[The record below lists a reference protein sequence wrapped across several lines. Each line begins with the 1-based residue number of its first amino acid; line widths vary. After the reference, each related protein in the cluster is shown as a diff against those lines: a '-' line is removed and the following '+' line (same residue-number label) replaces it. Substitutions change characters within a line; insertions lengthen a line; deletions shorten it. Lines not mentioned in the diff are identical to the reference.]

1 MSWKKYGGIQQLE
14 KAKHLNVNSVAT
26 DKLTI
31 RENYEGNFGIAGN
44 LSVSKDIDLSG
55 DLEVSGDL
63 VVGGN
68 VTFQAEINPERIRV
82 DEFMNVPGTSLLQ
95 DKIYFVD
102 LSDDQNESEINVADL
117 SNNVFLFGTDTNIGI
132 NHSAPAYVLDIS
144 GSHSQMLRVK
154 AQHDEVR
161 NVMTENKDGYGI
173 VFDVDS
179 SKNTI
184 EFRHASTDVASVNYD
199 PSGTLTIAAPEN
211 VVLQTQQFVFKK
223 ESTEPIAHHAT
234 MTVYDNTVH
243 PEAYVSHV
251 DIAESTTTGTA
262 LQLVSQDVSSNT
274 FLSVVNRQEVGWKFG
289 GGVYPHDSQRNLG
302 TLGWTDTCSNHY
314 VFDESRYVPVQNMVS
329 GSSLVKTRGTLGINT
344 YQPMVDQYVL
354 DVNGP
359 VKIGHNEIHEVADV
373 PFEITSVAFSKTSSF
388 ASAVGQ
394 SFDVSGPGNFT
405 ASYYLLH
412 SNNDGQSW
420 SKAVTTLNSID
431 IPLKTV
437 TIDTSFTL
445 VYGSNQVLYLYDTS
459 NNVYDNSTL
468 ASLRALD
475 GSQKFVV
482 RYVKSQDTRLFYT
495 VFSFPSNKVPYVHN
509 ITRNVDGSFEDPIN
523 KKDISNN
530 ETNNLFNTM
539 TPTSVDGNN
548 YIDDDSNHDFYIV
561 GGDTIIKWTH
571 SVSSNYT
578 EANSVYTSTSTGT
591 TYNSVKVH
599 NNSLIA
605 VGGNVI
611 TVSTNLNLNEQSP
624 SFSDVTINNGS
635 FNDVYIFD
643 DNRAIVVGDNAQI
656 YYSTD
661 YSDNNAD
668 AWVQLTESESTVNN
682 MGNAHGLFDSN
693 NNIISVTMRS
703 DDVFVFTC
711 VLRKRVKDEN
721 TIIPTD
727 YGRTKIF
734 YGYFPSLFFPETAPN
749 VLEVAGNM
757 NLQGNITGPMDI
769 SFLTTTDRIT
779 MGNPTSASL
788 YVHSLQTNAVDVG
801 VVTMNG
807 NPAMDLSLTDDSYTK
822 RNGTTIDLNKSI
834 SLGDEN
840 TRIDIR
846 GYLNLLD
853 LSATNIQGSG
863 GGGGGSGGSGVD
875 PNDIVSLEYLTSAPE
890 LKETNIEKT
899 SAMFF
904 YINYKGSDDDFQS
917 RATAGAGIYIYND
930 ISDVTGISVDEQKD
944 DGYIRISKYKT
955 TETGAAPQDSFS
967 FKPTGTEKRVRM
979 NIKTLA
985 DSAEIRATNDI
996 SNYPLMFVKKQVQS
1010 DEFRLDDTW
1019 ANTADYNDDNAEIT
1033 ASENGPY
1040 VDAIG
1045 HFYVGTGQL
1054 RYTADDMVSLA
1065 FPDQSG
1071 TLLTTTNIGKG
1082 LNYTD
1087 ESMIDLKLVGINPG
1101 LYITGDNEVD
1111 VKVDSLSGIEIG
1123 ANGLML
1129 RSELAGSGLTWD
1141 PNYTTGRLSV
1151 DTAFTNLSYTGTL
1164 SILPA
1169 YTDNAIN
1176 VNGTSYSVDNI
1187 QDAFG
1192 RVGVGV
1198 TGFTDL
1204 SYTGVLSIL
1213 PSSETSDVVYV
1224 MDTSY
1229 TAIQVKRAFGA
1240 AFENLSYTGILSV
1253 MPTDLSKAVFVVDT
1267 YYTVDNIKNAFSGTA
1282 SFTSIQDISCTGLF
1296 EFVPKNGI
1304 EQNVISVDNTNYT
1317 AVQVQN
1323 AFGADFEHLKY
1334 KGVLTI
1340 DPSGGETSDVL
1351 YVVDTSY
1358 TAVQVKEALDNVLVT
1373 QFTDLSYTGVL
1384 SILPA
1389 SDASDAIFVV
1399 DTSYT
1404 AAQVKAAFERGPDIT
1419 IAGDLACRDISYNGT
1434 LRMNGS
1440 NTVLDISGT
1449 TYTAA
1454 ELNELLSDNS
1464 IPVQSFDQG
1473 LYVKP
1478 GGKVGIGTDG
1488 LPTNPNN
1495 PLEVVGNIK
1504 ATSFSSSS
1512 DYRLKTEIVT
1522 ISGSTYSLDNLRP
1535 VEYKLKS
1542 DQQLHYGF
1550 LAHELQQMYPS
1561 MVNGVKDGEEMQSIQ
1576 YQELIPLLVKEI
1588 QELKAEVKLLKK
1600 EIRKEA

>member
-55 DLEVSGDL
+55 DLEVSGNL

-68 VTFQAEINPERIRV
+68 VAFQAEINPGRIRV

-102 LSDDQNESEINVADL
+102 LSGDQNESEINVADL

-132 NHSAPAYVLDIS
+132 NHSAPAYVFDIS
-144 GSHSQMLRVK
+144 GGHPQMLRVK

-199 PSGTLTIAAPEN
+199 PSGTLTVAAPEN

-223 ESTEPIAHHAT
+223 ESTEPITHHAT
-234 MTVYDNTVH
+234 MTVYDNTVN
-243 PEAYVSHV
+243 PEEYLSHV

-274 FLSVVNRQEVGWKFG
+274 FLSVVNRHEVGWKFG

-359 VKIGHNEIHEVADV
+359 VKIGHTEIHEVADV

-388 ASAVGQ
+388 ASAVGR
-394 SFDVSGPGNFT
+394 SFDVSGTSVYT

-420 SKAVTTLNSID
+420 SKSILQLD
-431 IPLKTV
+431 NVDFALDSAIV
-437 TIDTSFTL
+437 DASFAL
-445 VYGSNQVLYLYDTS
+445 VHGSQVMYLFDSS
-459 NNVYDNSTL
+459 NNTYDGNLLDDIESNASKKFAVRYTGNENLTDIVRYYRVYSFPTPTTTTDKPFFHNVKQKSSGDFTPDTNKTNSTN
-468 ASLRALD
+468 S
-475 GSQKFVV
+475 
-482 RYVKSQDTRLFYT
+482 T
-495 VFSFPSNKVPYVHN
+495 VF
-509 ITRNVDGSFEDPIN
+509 
-523 KKDISNN
+523 
-530 ETNNLFNTM
+530 NNL
-539 TPTSVDGNN
+539 TPTSIDGSN
-548 YIDDDSNHDFYIV
+548 YITDNNSHDLYIV
-561 GGDTIIKWTH
+561 GSVNSEATIIKF
-571 SVSSNYT
+571 SVS
-578 EANSVYTSTSTGT
+578 ANSNSFTDVDTAALSVHTSTGT

-611 TVSTNLNLNEQSP
+611 TVSTNLAQSP
-624 SFSDVTINNGS
+624 LYRDVSIPDRS

-643 DNRAIVVGDNAQI
+643 DKRAIVVGDNAQI

-661 YSDNNAD
+661 YSVDSSN
-668 AWVQLTESESTVNN
+668 AWVQLTESTVNN
-682 MGNAHGLFDSN
+682 MGNSHGLFDSN

-711 VLRKRVKDEN
+711 VLRKRDG
-721 TIIPTD
+721 TTTSTTD

-757 NLQGNITGPMDI
+757 NLQGNITGPVDI

-788 YVHSLQTNAVDVG
+788 YVHSLQTNTVDVG

-807 NPAMDLSLTDDSYTK
+807 NPAMDLSSIDASYNK
-822 RNGTTIDLNKSI
+822 RNGTSIDLSKSI
-834 SLGDEN
+834 LLGDEN

-875 PNDIVSLEYLTSAPE
+875 PNDIVSLENLTSAPK
-890 LKETNIEKT
+890 LIETNIEKT
-899 SAMFF
+899 SAKYF
-904 YINYKGSDDDFQS
+904 YINYDGSYNNFQS
-917 RATAGAGIYIYND
+917 RATAGVGIYIYND
-930 ISDVTGISVDEQKD
+930 ISDETGISVDEQKD
-944 DGYIRISKYKT
+944 DGYIRISKYKYKT
-955 TETGAAPQDSFS
+955 TDTDISGTAPQDSFS
-967 FKPTGTEKRVRM
+967 FKPTGTERRVRM

-985 DSAEIRATNDI
+985 DSAEIRANTD
-996 SNYPLMFVKKQVQS
+996 SNYPLMFVKKQVQTQ
-1010 DEFRLDDTW
+1010 DFRL
-1019 ANTADYNDDNAEIT
+1019 NTAWDGSSNYNDDNAEIT

-1040 VDAIG
+1040 VDASG

-1087 ESMIDLKLVGINPG
+1087 ESMIDLSLVGINPG
-1101 LYITGDNEVD
+1101 LYITDTNEVD

-1141 PNYTTGRLSV
+1141 LNGGNYTTGRLRV

-1164 SILPA
+1164 SILPDDTA
-1169 YTDNAIN
+1169 NAIN
-1176 VNGTSYSVDNI
+1176 VNGTSYSVQNI

-1240 AFENLSYTGILSV
+1240 AFEDLSYSGILSIPDV
-1253 MPTDLSKAVFVVDT
+1253 SKAVFVKNEFYSADQ
-1267 YYTVDNIKNAFSGTA
+1267 IQNAFKGEA
-1282 SFTSIQDISCTGLF
+1282 NFTSIQDISCTGLF
-1296 EFVPKNGI
+1296 EFGPKNGI
-1304 EQNVISVDNTNYT
+1304 EQNVISV
-1317 AVQVQN
+1317 
-1323 AFGADFEHLKY
+1323 
-1334 KGVLTI
+1334 
-1340 DPSGGETSDVL
+1340 GG
-1351 YVVDTSY
+1351 TSY

-1464 IPVQSFDQG
+1464 IPVQSFDEG

-1488 LPTNPNN
+1488 LPTN

-1600 EIRKEA
+1600 EIRKED

>member
-55 DLEVSGDL
+55 NLEVSGDL

-68 VTFQAEINPERIRV
+68 VAFQAEINPGRIRV

-102 LSDDQNESEINVADL
+102 LSDDQINVADL

-223 ESTEPIAHHAT
+223 ESTEPITHHAT

-274 FLSVVNRQEVGWKFG
+274 FLSVVNRHEVGWKFG

-388 ASAVGQ
+388 ASAVGR
-394 SFDVSGPGNFT
+394 SFDVSGPSSNFT
-405 ASYYLLH
+405 VSYYLLH

-420 SKAVTTLNSID
+420 SKVVTTLSSID

-445 VYGSNQVLYLYDTS
+445 VYGSNNVLYLYDTS
-459 NNVYDNSTL
+459 NNVYSTL
-468 ASLRALD
+468 SSLKASE

-482 RYVKSQDTRLFYT
+482 RYTGNENLNDIVRYYRVYSFPTPTTTTDKPFFHNVTQNSSGDFTPDTNKTNITNST
-495 VFSFPSNKVPYVHN
+495 VF
-509 ITRNVDGSFEDPIN
+509 D
-523 KKDISNN
+523 
-530 ETNNLFNTM
+530 NL
-539 TPTSVDGNN
+539 TPTSIDGSN
-548 YIDDDSNHDFYIV
+548 YITDNNSHDLYIV
-561 GGDTIIKWTH
+561 GSVNSKATIIKF
-571 SVSSNYT
+571 SVSAISSSFT
-578 EANSVYTSTSTGT
+578 ASSVYTSTSTGT

-611 TVSTNLNLNEQSP
+611 TVSTNLNEQL
-624 SFSDVTINNGS
+624 FSDVHITNGS

-661 YSDNNAD
+661 YSVN
-668 AWVQLTESESTVNN
+668 AWVQLTESTVNN

-711 VLRKRVKDEN
+711 VLGKRVGS
-721 TIIPTD
+721 TTGTTD

-757 NLQGNITGPMDI
+757 NLQGNITGPVDI

-788 YVHSLQTNAVDVG
+788 YVHSLQTNTVDVS

-807 NPAMDLSLTDDSYTK
+807 NPAMDLSFINTAYT
-822 RNGTTIDLNKSI
+822 NANSITIDLSKSI

-863 GGGGGSGGSGVD
+863 GGGGGSSGGVD
-875 PNDIVSLEYLTSAPE
+875 PDTIIRLPILTSAPK
-890 LKETNIEKT
+890 LIETKIEKT
-899 SAMFF
+899 SANYF

-930 ISDVTGISVDEQKD
+930 ISDETGISVDEQKD
-944 DGYIRISKYKT
+944 DGYIRISKYKYKT
-955 TETGAAPQDSFS
+955 TETDISGTAPQDSFS

-985 DSAEIRATNDI
+985 DSAELRATN
-996 SNYPLMFVKKQVQS
+996 NYPLMFVKKQDQT
-1010 DEFRLDDTW
+1010 DEFRLEDTW

-1040 VDAIG
+1040 VDASG

-1054 RYTADDMVSLA
+1054 RYTADSMVSLA

-1087 ESMIDLKLVGINPG
+1087 ESMIDLKLVGTNPG
-1101 LYITGDNEVD
+1101 LYITGDNELD
-1111 VKVDSLSGIEIG
+1111 VKVDSLSGIVIG
-1123 ANGLML
+1123 TDGLML
-1129 RSELAGSGLTWD
+1129 RSELAGSGLKWD
-1141 PNYTTGRLSV
+1141 LNDDNNNYTTGRLSV
-1151 DTAFTNLSYTGTL
+1151 DTAFTDLSYTGTL
-1164 SILPA
+1164 SILPED
-1169 YTDNAIN
+1169 TNNAIN
-1176 VNGTSYSVDNI
+1176 VDGIPYSVQNI
-1187 QDAFG
+1187 KDAFG

-1213 PSSETSDVVYV
+1213 PSSGGETSDVVYV

-1240 AFENLSYTGILSV
+1240 AFTDLSYTGILSIL
-1253 MPTDLSKAVFVVDT
+1253 PTDVSKAVFVNNEFYSADQ
-1267 YYTVDNIKNAFSGTA
+1267 IQNAFKGEA
-1282 SFTSIQDISCTGLF
+1282 NFTSIQDISCTGLF

-1304 EQNVISVDNTNYT
+1304 EQNVISV
-1317 AVQVQN
+1317 
-1323 AFGADFEHLKY
+1323 
-1334 KGVLTI
+1334 
-1340 DPSGGETSDVL
+1340 GG
-1351 YVVDTSY
+1351 TSY

-1440 NTVLDISGT
+1440 NPVLDISGT

-1464 IPVQSFDQG
+1464 IPVQSFDEG

-1488 LPTNPNN
+1488 LPNNN

-1550 LAHELQQMYPS
+1550 LAHELQQLYPS

-1600 EIRKEA
+1600 EIRKEV

>member
-55 DLEVSGDL
+55 NLEVSGNL

-68 VTFQAEINPERIRV
+68 VAFQAEINPGRIRV

-102 LSDDQNESEINVADL
+102 LSDDQINVADL
-117 SNNVFLFGTDTNIGI
+117 SNNVFLFGTDTNIGV

-184 EFRHASTDVASVNYD
+184 EFRHASTEVASVNYD

-223 ESTEPIAHHAT
+223 ESTEPITHHAT

-274 FLSVVNRQEVGWKFG
+274 FLSVVNRHEVGWKFG

-388 ASAVGQ
+388 ASAVGR
-394 SFDVSGPGNFT
+394 SFDVSGPSSNFT

-420 SKAVTTLNSID
+420 SKVVTTLSSID

-445 VYGSNQVLYLYDTS
+445 VYGSNNVLYLYDTS
-459 NNVYDNSTL
+459 NNVYDDSTL
-468 ASLRALD
+468 SSLKASE

-482 RYVKSQDTRLFYT
+482 RYTGNENLNDIVRYYRVYSFPTTTTTTDKPFFHNVKQTSSGDFTPDTNKTNSTNST
-495 VFSFPSNKVPYVHN
+495 VF
-509 ITRNVDGSFEDPIN
+509 D
-523 KKDISNN
+523 
-530 ETNNLFNTM
+530 NL
-539 TPTSVDGNN
+539 TPTSIDGSN
-548 YIDDDSNHDFYIV
+548 YITDNNSHDLYIV
-561 GGDTIIKWTH
+561 GSVNSTATIIKF
-571 SVSSNYT
+571 SVS
-578 EANSVYTSTSTGT
+578 ANSNSFTDVDTAALSVHTSTGT

-611 TVSTNLNLNEQSP
+611 TVSTNLDEQTTLYR
-624 SFSDVTINNGS
+624 DVSASIPDGS

-643 DNRAIVVGDNAQI
+643 DKRAIVVGDNAQI
-656 YYSTD
+656 YYSLD
-661 YSDNNAD
+661 YSAN
-668 AWVQLTESESTVNN
+668 AWVQLTESTVNN

-711 VLRKRVKDEN
+711 VLRKRDG
-721 TIIPTD
+721 TTTSTTD

-757 NLQGNITGPMDI
+757 NLQGNITGPVDI

-788 YVHSLQTNAVDVG
+788 YVHSLQTNTVDVG

-807 NPAMDLSLTDDSYTK
+807 NPAMNLSSIDASYNK
-822 RNGTTIDLNKSI
+822 RNGTSIDLSKSI
-834 SLGDEN
+834 LLGDEN

-863 GGGGGSGGSGVD
+863 GGGGGSGGSGVN
-875 PNDIVSLEYLTSAPE
+875 PNDIVSLENLTSAPE

-899 SAMFF
+899 SAKFF
-904 YINYKGSDDDFQS
+904 YINYDGSYNNFQS
-917 RATAGAGIYIYND
+917 RATAGVGIYIYND
-930 ISDVTGISVDEQKD
+930 ISDETGISVDEQKD
-944 DGYIRISKYKT
+944 DGYIRISKYKYKT
-955 TETGAAPQDSFS
+955 TDTDISGTAPQDSFS
-967 FKPTGTEKRVRM
+967 FKPTGTERRVRM

-985 DSAEIRATNDI
+985 DSAEIRAKNDI
-996 SNYPLMFVKKQVQS
+996 SNYPLMFVKKQVQT
-1010 DEFRLDDTW
+1010 DEFRLNSAWDGSS
-1019 ANTADYNDDNAEIT
+1019 NYNDDNAEIT
-1033 ASENGPY
+1033 ASEDGPY
-1040 VDAIG
+1040 VDASG

-1054 RYTADDMVSLA
+1054 RYTADSMVSLA

-1087 ESMIDLKLVGINPG
+1087 ESMIDLSLVGINPG
-1101 LYITGDNEVD
+1101 LYITDTNEVD

-1129 RSELAGSGLTWD
+1129 RSELAGSGLKWD
-1141 PNYTTGRLSV
+1141 LNDGNNNYTTGRLSV
-1151 DTAFTNLSYTGTL
+1151 DTAFTDLSYTGTL
-1164 SILPA
+1164 SILSNN
-1169 YTDNAIN
+1169 TTNAIK
-1176 VNGTSYSVDNI
+1176 VGGTSYSVQNI

-1213 PSSETSDVVYV
+1213 PSSGGETSDVVYV

-1240 AFENLSYTGILSV
+1240 AFTDLSYTGILSIL
-1253 MPTDLSKAVFVVDT
+1253 PTDVSKAVFVNNEFYSADQ
-1267 YYTVDNIKNAFSGTA
+1267 IQNAFKGEA
-1282 SFTSIQDISCTGLF
+1282 NFTSIQDISCTGLF

-1304 EQNVISVDNTNYT
+1304 EQNVISV
-1317 AVQVQN
+1317 
-1323 AFGADFEHLKY
+1323 
-1334 KGVLTI
+1334 
-1340 DPSGGETSDVL
+1340 GG
-1351 YVVDTSY
+1351 TSY

-1384 SILPA
+1384 SILPT

-1454 ELNELLSDNS
+1454 KLNELLSDNS
-1464 IPVQSFDQG
+1464 IPVQSFDEG

-1488 LPTNPNN
+1488 LPNN

-1550 LAHELQQMYPS
+1550 LAHELQQLYPS

-1600 EIRKEA
+1600 EIRKED